1 MVNQNVDFAKVAS
14 VCNIDI
20 DMIRSLN
27 PVYRKDMVPGYSK
40 PSPLRLP
47 LSDVSRFIDM
57 EDSIYAMSGKREVK
71 AVEMEVAEQP
81 TTVTP
86 SRRDRNNNTGNS
98 RAVYYTVKRGDSLSA
113 IARRNRT
120 TVAKIKSLNG
130 LRSNNIRIGQRL
142 RVK

>member
-1 MVNQNVDFAKVAS
+1 MTYYCEHGICPMQSKLPAKTDTVMVNQNVDFAKVAS

-57 EDSIYAMSGKREVK
+57 EDSI
-71 AVEMEVAEQP
+71 
-81 TTVTP
+81 
-86 SRRDRNNNTGNS
+86 
-98 RAVYYTVKRGDSLSA
+98 
-113 IARRNRT
+113 
-120 TVAKIKSLNG
+120 
-130 LRSNNIRIGQRL
+130 
-142 RVK
+142 